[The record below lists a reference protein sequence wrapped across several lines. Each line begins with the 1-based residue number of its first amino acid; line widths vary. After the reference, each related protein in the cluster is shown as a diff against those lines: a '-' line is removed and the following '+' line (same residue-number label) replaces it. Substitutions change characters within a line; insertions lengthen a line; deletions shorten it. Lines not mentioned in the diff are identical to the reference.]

1 MSITKTQTLCAVSD
15 CGCAPDDCECWTHEW
30 DVWFYENY
38 DTSTRWEIHSRG
50 AMTYAEATG
59 L

>member
-1 MSITKTQTLCAVSD
+1 MSITKKTLCAVSD

-38 DTSTRWEIHSRG
+38 DTSTRWEIHS
-50 AMTYAEATG
+50 ATH
-59 L
+59 LATHWETH